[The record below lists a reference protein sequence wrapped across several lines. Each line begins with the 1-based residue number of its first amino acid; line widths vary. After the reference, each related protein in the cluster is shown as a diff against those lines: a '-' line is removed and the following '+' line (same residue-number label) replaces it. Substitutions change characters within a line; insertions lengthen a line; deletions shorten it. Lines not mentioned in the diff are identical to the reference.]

1 MPNSQTPIA
10 QLHLHVPGAYDERT
24 RTHTFLLAK
33 AHVPVARCPCQ
44 IASTDDGVTFLLA
57 KAHVP
62 VARCPCQIA
71 STDDGDNHRLIQKIL
86 AVVATTTTTATTVT
100 TTTTQH
106 DSRKRNLKQNHVP
119 LSNR

>member
-1 MPNSQTPIA
+1 VPNSQTPIA

-24 RTHTFLLAK
+24 KTQTFLLAK
-33 AHVPVARCPCQ
+33 AHVPVARCP
-44 IASTDDGVTFLLA
+44 S
-57 KAHVP
+57 
-62 VARCPCQIA
+62 QIA
-71 STDDGDNHRLIQKIL
+71 STDDGDGDNHRLIQNIL